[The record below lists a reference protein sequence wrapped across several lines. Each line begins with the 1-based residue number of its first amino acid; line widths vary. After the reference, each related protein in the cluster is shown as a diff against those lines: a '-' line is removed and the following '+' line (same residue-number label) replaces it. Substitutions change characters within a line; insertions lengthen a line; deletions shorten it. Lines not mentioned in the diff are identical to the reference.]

1 MRIVLICISGVLLL
15 SFGVLF
21 YAAFGST
28 TSVDKEQSSE
38 ECFADVGAAQEES
51 LGVTCTQ
58 EMRLLSCD
66 KEQSF
71 IYEASNGCEISFLL
85 ARGWR

>member
-28 TSVDKEQSSE
+28 TSVDKGQSSE
-38 ECFADVGAAQEES
+38 ECLADVSAAQEES
-51 LGVTCTQ
+51 LGVACTQ